1 MEGPNLLSLNL
12 STLLLEIANFLVLA
26 YILTRFLFNPLKK
39 MLDERAQRVTKV
51 VDEAEQAKREA
62 DALKAEYEEKRR
74 NIDAE
79 IAALKNEARIVID
92 STRQQMLQE
101 AYEEIETMQ
110 KHAQDELEQ
119 QRADALRLHRS
130 KIGELV
136 AALTQ
141 RMVQD
146 ILTPQLQQAYLD
158 AFLDQLSAV
167 QLEGRIS
174 TSGEEAV
181 SVELITA
188 TPLPPEAKTRITAT
202 LETVVAQPL
211 DLASRVDPDL
221 IAGAMVRLGDT
232 LIDGSLQGQLQQLRT
247 RYEAEIG

>member
-1 MEGPNLLSLNL
+1 
-12 STLLLEIANFLVLA
+12 
-26 YILTRFLFNPLKK
+26 
-39 MLDERAQRVTKV
+39 
-51 VDEAEQAKREA
+51 
-62 DALKAEYEEKRR
+62 
-74 NIDAE
+74 
-79 IAALKNEARIVID
+79 
-92 STRQQMLQE
+92 
-101 AYEEIETMQ
+101 
-110 KHAQDELEQ
+110 
-119 QRADALRLHRS
+119 
-130 KIGELV
+130 
-136 AALTQ
+136 
-141 RMVQD
+141 
-146 ILTPQLQQAYLD
+146 
-158 AFLDQLSAV
+158 LSAV

-188 TPLPPEAKTRITAT
+188 TPLPPETKTRITAT